1 MSIDIYS
8 RSFLCYSSGVAEE
21 RPGKEEYHMM
31 GWVILV
37 AIVGICLLIHY
48 DKKADSHGQSEAE
61 RRRGEAMLRAREAR
75 RQAEEED
82 EEN

>member
-1 MSIDIYS
+1 
-8 RSFLCYSSGVAEE
+8 
-21 RPGKEEYHMM
+21 MM
-31 GWVILV
+31 GWVITV

-48 DKKADSHGQSEAE
+48 DKKADSRGQSEAE

-75 RQAEEED
+75 RRAEEED

>member
-1 MSIDIYS
+1 
-8 RSFLCYSSGVAEE
+8 
-21 RPGKEEYHMM
+21 MM
-31 GWVILV
+31 GWIILV

-75 RQAEEED
+75 RQAEEEE

>member
-1 MSIDIYS
+1 
-8 RSFLCYSSGVAEE
+8 
-21 RPGKEEYHMM
+21 MM
-31 GWVILV
+31 GWIILV
-37 AIVGICLLIHY
+37 AIVGVCLLIHY

-75 RQAEEED
+75 RQAEEDEAEG